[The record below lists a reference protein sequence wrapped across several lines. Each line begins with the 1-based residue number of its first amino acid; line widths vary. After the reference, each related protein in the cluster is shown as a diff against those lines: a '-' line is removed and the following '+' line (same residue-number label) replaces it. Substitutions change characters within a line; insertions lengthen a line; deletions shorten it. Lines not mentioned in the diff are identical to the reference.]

1 MHHVLYLNER
11 KTYYQKKTNE
21 SIKAKIKKIII
32 EKNFIQVFSIW
43 APNSIIF
50 LFKWN

>member
-21 SIKAKIKKIII
+21 IIKEKIKKITI
-32 EKNFIQVFSIW
+32 EKSPLPIFSFKR
-43 APNSIIF
+43 F
-50 LFKWN
+50 LL